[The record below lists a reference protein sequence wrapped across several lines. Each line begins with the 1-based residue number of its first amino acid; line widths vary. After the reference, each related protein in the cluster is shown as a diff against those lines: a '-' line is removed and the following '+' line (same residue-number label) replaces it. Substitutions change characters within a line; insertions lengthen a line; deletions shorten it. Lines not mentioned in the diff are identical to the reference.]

1 MIATPSITIRNVSY
15 WNESPTR
22 GRPRDPELHRRIT
35 AAVLELL
42 GEVGYEKL
50 TFEAVAKRCQTSK
63 TSLYRRWSSKREMV
77 LASIKDGP
85 AQHSSAPFSLGMS
98 LRDDLLAL
106 MNRLKHTLT
115 ESNANTAFMLL
126 SAGLEDPELCDAIE
140 QTMGPTGARLPREVI
155 DAAIQ
160 RGELSEEAHP
170 FAYEEV
176 VGAALLLRH
185 ANGLALDHQYLEA
198 LVDGVVL
205 PALTTSHHHTNL
217 PAGLFSGHADSKTD
231 AASEELP

>member
-1 MIATPSITIRNVSY
+1 MS
-15 WNESPTR
+15 
-22 GRPRDPELHRRIT
+22 
-35 AAVLELL
+35 
-42 GEVGYEKL
+42 YEKL

-155 DAAIQ
+155 DEAIR
-160 RGELSEEAHP
+160 RGELSEEAIHSHTKKWSAP
-170 FAYEEV
+170 LFSFDMRTDS
-176 VGAALLLRH
+176 LSITSTLRH
-185 ANGLALDHQYLEA
+185 LSM
-198 LVDGVVL
+198 VL
-205 PALTTSHHHTNL
+205 SSL
-217 PAGLFSGHADSKTD
+217 P
-231 AASEELP
+231 